1 MRLKHLLFL
10 AILAVFSLPS
20 VAEDSNKTAN
30 SEEATAA
37 AGAAKDSGQ
46 GDAVTVGSKPIV
58 VEQASPRF
66 TVRLNANATTG
77 FQWFLMNYDHDLI
90 RPTRSYYQA
99 GNSKLVGAPGMSVWE
114 FQVLSQAFRV
124 PQVTHL
130 EFEYRRPW
138 EARFGNRQAVIVII
152 QPAPKAD
159 KQAAD
164 VPRIP
169 TT

>member
-1 MRLKHLLFL
+1 MRLKHLLLL
-10 AILAVFSLPS
+10 ATLTVFSLAS
-20 VAEDSNKTAN
+20 MAEDSDKT
-30 SEEATAA
+30 EATAPA
-37 AGAAKDSGQ
+37 DTAKGASQ
-46 GDAVTVGSKPIV
+46 EDAPTTDSKPIV

-90 RPTRSYYQA
+90 RPTRAYYQA
-99 GNSKLVGAPGMSVWE
+99 GDKKLIGAPGMSVWE

-138 EARFGNRQAVIVII
+138 EARFGNRQAVVVII
-152 QPAPKAD
+152 QPAPKAN